1 MEKLQWFSY
10 ALLLA
15 SAQGCILILVLRK
28 IPNANKR
35 ANLHLSVM
43 IGLVVSAMIGRL
55 AFDPKLFT
63 YFPHFVIVSDVIIF
77 LFGPFF
83 YFYIRAV
90 LLLPP
95 LSIRSKLLHFLP
107 AFAHF
112 VSMIPQIILD
122 KDTYIH
128 MMMVERTPWL
138 YAVWLSFEGMAILLN
153 FCYLYLSYSI
163 VKKHKSKPLIQ
174 TYSKYLHTILILL
187 LICLVG
193 WAQGYMLYFFKVRSL
208 LSFAGSTLGWLL
220 PTGITYFLGYLTA
233 VKPQLFKI
241 PALPKEKYQNSSLV
255 KSDLEKHQEL
265 LEELMVTQLPY
276 INPNLTLQSLGAM
289 LMLKPAQLS
298 QIINECYHK
307 NFFDFINTYRLQ
319 HFIRLASLEEHQH
332 KTLLG
337 IALEAGF
344 NSKSTFNRAFKKEY
358 KVAPTTYLKQMKVPS

>member
-1 MEKLQWFSY
+1 
-10 ALLLA
+10 
-15 SAQGCILILVLRK
+15 
-28 IPNANKR
+28 
-35 ANLHLSVM
+35 M

-63 YFPHFVIVSDVIIF
+63 FFPHFVIISDVMIF

-83 YFYIRAV
+83 YFYVRAV

-95 LSIRSKLLHFLP
+95 LSLKSKLLHFLP
-107 AFAHF
+107 AFGHL
-112 VSMIPQIILD
+112 VSMIPQILLN

-138 YAVWLSFEGMAILLN
+138 YTVWLSFEGLAILLN
-153 FCYLYLSYSI
+153 FCYLYLSYNI
-163 VKKHKSKPLIQ
+163 VRKHNSKPLIQ
-174 TYSKYLHTILILL
+174 TYHKYLHTILILL

-193 WAQGYMLYFFKVRSL
+193 WAQGYALYFFKVRNL

-241 PALPKEKYQNSSLV
+241 PESPREKYQNSSLA
-255 KSDLEKHQEL
+255 KTDLKKHQEI
-265 LEELMVTQLPY
+265 LEELMVTQYPY
-276 INPNLTLQSLGAM
+276 INPSLTLQSLATM
-289 LMLKPAQLS
+289 LELKPAQLS
-298 QIINECYHK
+298 QIINECYRK

-319 HFIRLASLEEHQH
+319 HFIKLALLEEHQH

-358 KVAPTTYLKQMKVPS
+358 KVTPTIYLKQIEVPS